1 MSLDFQAKR
10 DNDRSMKLYL
20 KATLITLIVGFAI
33 AFLFLTWKEGT
44 MSSTGADK
52 LNMIEQME
60 ANGLPNFTAQ
70 TLEGKNIQLSDFNGK
85 IVIVSYWASW
95 CSPCLEEFPSLIELI
110 EKMNGD
116 IQLFAIS
123 QDSARDEIEVFLR
136 SFPRSKNP
144 NIHVIWDKDRSLGKL
159 YQVDRLP
166 ESFVGN
172 RSHKLSRKIVGTIDW
187 ATPEAI
193 EFMKALK

>member
-1 MSLDFQAKR
+1 
-10 DNDRSMKLYL
+10 MKLYL
-20 KATLITLIVGFAI
+20 KAAIVTVIVGFAI
-33 AFLFLTWKEGT
+33 AVLFLKWKEST

-52 LNMIEQME
+52 LNAIDQME
-60 ANGLPNFTAQ
+60 VEGLPSF
-70 TLEGKNIQLSDFNGK
+70 EGKTLDGKTIQLADFNGK
-85 IVIVSYWASW
+85 IVIVSFWASW

-123 QDSARDEIEVFLR
+123 QDSAKEEIDVFLK

-144 NIHVIWDKDRSLGKL
+144 NIHVLWDEDRSIGKKF
-159 YQVDRLP
+159 QVDRLP

-172 RSHKLSRKIVGTIDW
+172 RSHKLVRKIVGTIDW
-187 ATPEAI
+187 ATPDAI
-193 EFMKALK
+193 EFMKEIK